1 MSFCNLALA
10 PHWLRGTLSAVAL
23 VAGCFLG
30 TSAKAELLTYTLSG
44 SSINGSLGSTGF
56 TGASWSMTMTADPA
70 TVISGTYSVG
80 PGFPYNYIA
89 GSPHVTIN
97 TGSSTLTATLVPA
110 TVGNTVGLISY
121 GVSTNLTNTYNQFQE
136 ISPAAVSPPFFSLGV
151 NSASLNSLDAIGSF
165 GVNQYQNATASFNT
179 DQGTLSVGPPINN
192 ITGSFTIAAVPDPA
206 PVPEIDP
213 NSLGSVLAL
222 VLGSLGLLER
232 RRLKAA

>member
-1 MSFCNLALA
+1 MSLCNLALA

-44 SSINGSLGSTGF
+44 SSISGTLGSTGF

-80 PGFPYNYIA
+80 PGFPYNYVA

-121 GVSTNLTNTYNQFQE
+121 GVSTNLTDIFNQFQE
-136 ISPAAVSPPFFSLGV
+136 ISPAAVSPPNLSLGV
-151 NSASLNSLDAIGSF
+151 KSASLNSLDAIGSF

-179 DQGTLSVGPPINN
+179 DQGTLSLGPSFSN
-192 ITGSFTIAAVPDPA
+192 ITGSFTIASAPDPSA
-206 PVPEIDP
+206 VPEIDP

>member
-1 MSFCNLALA
+1 
-10 PHWLRGTLSAVAL
+10 VAL

-30 TSAKAELLTYTLSG
+30 TSAKAELFTYTLSG
-44 SSINGSLGSTGF
+44 SSITGTLGSTGF

-80 PGFPYNYIA
+80 PGGSTKFPYKYVA

-136 ISPAAVSPPFFSLGV
+136 LSPAAVSPPSLSLGV
-151 NSASLNSLDAIGSF
+151 SSASLNSLDAIGSF

-179 DQGTLSVGPPINN
+179 DQGTLSLNSSFSN
-192 ITGSFTIAAVPDPA
+192 ITGSFTITAVPEPSTYA
-206 PVPEIDP
+206 MA
-213 NSLGSVLAL
+213 LA
-222 VLGSLGLLER
+222 GLACGGWQMFRR
-232 RRLKAA
+232 RRLRQPPTLVA